1 MSPAAR
7 FLMHQVGPVLFGV
20 MFLEQIGLPLPSA
33 PWLLAAGALSV
44 GGGLSLSAALI
55 VTVFACLTADLI
67 WFYLGRYR
75 GKQALQLLCRV
86 SLEPNSCV
94 RKTQAIFIR
103 YGVAGIV
110 VSKFLPGLG
119 MLFPPLAGMSR
130 ISSTRFVLYD
140 ALGSL
145 LYGGSFLL
153 LGQVFSNQLEKIGSA
168 LTSFT
173 TSALWVVAGLVVAYI
188 GFKYLQQ
195 KHLAHRGPA
204 ARLGVSAELLSPGPL
219 IEHRKT

>member
-1 MSPAAR
+1 
-7 FLMHQVGPVLFGV
+7 
-20 MFLEQIGLPLPSA
+20 A

-44 GGGLSLSAALI
+44 GGRLHLSAALI

-67 WFYLGRYR
+67 WFYLGRHR
-75 GKQALQLLCRV
+75 GNRALQLLCRV

-103 YGVAGIV
+103 YGVAVIM

-130 ISSTRFVLYD
+130 ISCARFVFYD

-145 LYGGSFLL
+145 FYGGSLFY
-153 LGQVFSNQLEKIGSA
+153 LGQVFS
-168 LTSFT
+168 
-173 TSALWVVAGLVVAYI
+173 
-188 GFKYLQQ
+188 
-195 KHLAHRGPA
+195 
-204 ARLGVSAELLSPGPL
+204 
-219 IEHRKT
+219 